1 MRDGRWNV
9 GAGVAGL
16 LLALAAG
23 IGSAWAADPVAVLTE
38 IRPGKGEVRVKLGGE
53 SEWKA
58 PAPLLSLRPGD
69 QVRVTQDARAVIVF
83 TGGRAPQT
91 VQTASSPFTVQAPS
105 AAGGGEKAQA
115 LMSSVTSFLLGKQE
129 KPAYVSAYVPLSTR
143 SVRLPPPVL
152 LSPRDTRLLGTP
164 VVFEWT
170 GSESQKYGVR
180 VFGPDNMLLWE
191 QTGLPRKDVTYPA
204 SAPALK
210 PGVRYAWELHAERHP
225 VQRGEFVLLPAADVT
240 RIKQSLALLPPA
252 AGSGQAGSTTALFRA
267 GYLAQEGL
275 YQDARRELLA
285 AIAADPKEASLHQLL
300 GHVYDRMGVRDLAT
314 DSFDEARFLSAPRP

>member
-1 MRDGRWNV
+1 M
-9 GAGVAGL
+9 AGL
-16 LLALAAG
+16 ILALAAG
-23 IGSAWAADPVAVLTE
+23 IGRAWAADPVAVLTE

-83 TGGRAPQT
+83 TGGRGPQT
-91 VQTASSPFTVQAPS
+91 VQTGSSPFTVQAPS

-115 LMSSVTSFLLGKQE
+115 LMSSVTAFLLGKQE

-152 LSPRDTRLLGTP
+152 ISPRGTRLLGAP
-164 VVFEWT
+164 VVFEWA

-180 VFGPDNMLLWE
+180 AFGPDGMLLWE
-191 QTGLPRKDVTYPA
+191 QSGLPRKDVTYPA

-225 VQRGEFVLLPAADVT
+225 VQRGEFELMPAGEVT
-240 RIKQSLALLPPA
+240 RVKQSLAQLQPA
-252 AGSGQAGSTTALFRA
+252 GGGQASSTTALFRA

-285 AIAADPKEASLHQLL
+285 AIAADPNEASLHQLL
-300 GHVYDRMGVRDLAT
+300 GHVYDRMGVKDLAT

>member
-1 MRDGRWNV
+1 MRQGRRSL
-9 GAGVAGL
+9 GAGIAGL
-16 LLALAAG
+16 ILALAAG
-23 IGSAWAADPVAVLTE
+23 IGSAWAADAVAVLTE

-53 SEWKA
+53 NEWKA

-69 QVRVTQDARAVIVF
+69 QVRVTQDAHAVIVF
-83 TGGRAPQT
+83 TGGRGPQT
-91 VQTASSPFTVQAPS
+91 VQTGSSPFTVQAPS

-115 LMSSVTSFLLGKQE
+115 LMSSVTAFLLGKQE

-143 SVRLPPPVL
+143 SVRQPPPVL
-152 LSPRDTRLLGTP
+152 LSPRETRLLGTP

-180 VFGPDNMLLWE
+180 VFGPDGMLLWE
-191 QTGLPRKDVTYPA
+191 QTGLPRKDVTYPP

-225 VQRGEFVLLPAADVT
+225 VQRGEFELMPAADVT
-240 RIKQSLALLPPA
+240 RVKQSLAQLQP
-252 AGSGQAGSTTALFRA
+252 AGSGQASSTTALFRA

-275 YQDARRELLA
+275 YQDARRELLT
-285 AIAADPKEASLHQLL
+285 AIAADPSEASLHQLL
-300 GHVYDRMGVRDLAT
+300 GHVYDRMGVKDLAT

>member
-1 MRDGRWNV
+1 MRRGRRSLE
-9 GAGVAGL
+9 AGLAGLALALVAGL
-16 LLALAAG
+16 
-23 IGSAWAADPVAVLTE
+23 GSAWAADPVAVLTE

-83 TGGRAPQT
+83 TGGRGPQT
-91 VQTASSPFTVQAPS
+91 VQSGSSPFTVQAPS

-115 LMSSVTSFLLGKQE
+115 LMSSVTAFLLGKQE

-143 SVRLPPPVL
+143 SARLPPPVL
-152 LSPRDTRLLGTP
+152 LAPRETRLLSTP
-164 VVFEWT
+164 VVFEWS
-170 GSESQKYGVR
+170 GSEAQKYGVR
-180 VFGPDNMLLWE
+180 VFGPDAGLLWE
-191 QTGLPRKDVTYPA
+191 QSGLPRKDVTYPA

-225 VQRGEFVLLPAADVT
+225 VQRGEFQVLPAAEAT
-240 RIKQSLALLPPA
+240 RVKQSLALLQPA
-252 AGSGQAGSTTALFRA
+252 PGSHQTGSTTALFRA

-275 YQDARRELLA
+275 YQDARRELLT
-285 AIAADPKEASLHQLL
+285 AIAADPNEASLHQLL
-300 GHVYDRMGVRDLAT
+300 GHVYDRMGVKDLAT

>member
-1 MRDGRWNV
+1 MRRGRRSLD
-9 GAGVAGL
+9 AGLAGLALALVAGL
-16 LLALAAG
+16 
-23 IGSAWAADPVAVLTE
+23 GSAWAADPVAVLTE

-69 QVRVTQDARAVIVF
+69 QVRATQDARAVIVF
-83 TGGRAPQT
+83 TGGRGPQT
-91 VQTASSPFTVQAPS
+91 VQSGSSPFTVQAPS

-115 LMSSVTSFLLGKQE
+115 LMSSVTAFLLGKQE

-143 SVRLPPPVL
+143 SARLPPPVL
-152 LSPRDTRLLGTP
+152 LAPRETRLLSTP
-164 VVFEWT
+164 VVFEWS

-180 VFGPDNMLLWE
+180 VFGPDAVLLWE
-191 QTGLPRKDVTYPA
+191 QSGLTRKDLTYPA

-225 VQRGEFVLLPAADVT
+225 VQRGEFEVLPAAEAT
-240 RIKQSLALLPPA
+240 RVKQSLALLQPA
-252 AGSGQAGSTTALFRA
+252 PGSHQTGSTTALFRA

-275 YQDARRELLA
+275 YQDARRELLT
-285 AIAADPKEASLHQLL
+285 AIAADPNEASLHQLL
-300 GHVYDRMGVRDLAT
+300 GHIYDRMGVKDLAT